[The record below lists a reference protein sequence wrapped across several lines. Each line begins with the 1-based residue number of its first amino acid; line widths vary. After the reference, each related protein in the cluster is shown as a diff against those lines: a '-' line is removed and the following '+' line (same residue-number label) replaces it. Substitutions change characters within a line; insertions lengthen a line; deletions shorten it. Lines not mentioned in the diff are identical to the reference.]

1 MTNKNLK
8 NEDGLRNIK
17 HATIHIIEASEGEE
31 REKGGKSM
39 FEEIITEKFPKLEKE
54 TDIQVQKV

>member
-39 FEEIITEKFPKLEKE
+39 FEEKITEKFPKL
-54 TDIQVQKV
+54 